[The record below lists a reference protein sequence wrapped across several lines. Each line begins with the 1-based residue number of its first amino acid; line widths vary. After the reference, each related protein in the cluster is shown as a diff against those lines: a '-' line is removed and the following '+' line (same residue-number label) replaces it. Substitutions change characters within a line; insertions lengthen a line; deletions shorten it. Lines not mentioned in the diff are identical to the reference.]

1 MNIREPELSTLISVR
16 QAGVVNAEQM
26 HNRGL
31 HVVNVNGVRSNIPRI
46 VIGCAVDIST
56 VYSATC

>member
-16 QAGVVNAEQM
+16 QAGVINAEQM

-56 VYSATC
+56 LYSATC